1 MERDSTGHPS
11 RACECEFKL
20 WSQPGINFL
29 SNYTTG
35 HRSRKA
41 PRVCGPCIPCWEQD
55 PNKTEARVCHTHPC
69 PPPHSCLPSE
79 WRICIRDISVTQSLQ
94 STLGLTS
101 VLHSVALTNT
111 SQNLSTVMNHTK
123 QSRCPVLLSLLE
135 PLATANLYCL
145 CYCVFP

>member
-11 RACECEFKL
+11 RSCECEFKM
-20 WSQPGINFL
+20 WSQSGINFL

-69 PPPHSCLPSE
+69 PPQHSCLPSE
-79 WRICIRDISVTQSLQ
+79 WHICIRDISVTQSLQ

-101 VLHSVALTNT
+101 VLHSVGLDKYITK
-111 SQNLSTVMNHTK
+111 SVHSYESYKTVPLP
-123 QSRCPVLLSLLE
+123 CPSASCRPRSNGVSS
-135 PLATANLYCL
+135 P
-145 CYCVFP
+145 